1 MDIRIRATEGA
12 DPQPLLLW
20 DTYWNQADPLAP
32 AICDWKLAGPSAP
45 LNAMGLAADHALNTA
60 ILLSL
65 FTWRRAEVY
74 DALPSGSDP
83 KGWWGDL
90 VDLDPTSS
98 EGPLGSRL
106 WLLIRAPLN
115 KATEQL
121 AESYCYEALQPL
133 IDQGAVA
140 KFVVTATADKVKG
153 FLTIAVNAYSQS
165 GQQIY
170 NQKFERIWRQ
180 EFAA

>member
-1 MDIRIRATEGA
+1 MDIRIRDTEGTN
-12 DPQPLLLW
+12 PQPFLLW
-20 DTYWNQADPLAP
+20 DSYWNQDNLNAAVV
-32 AICDWKLAGPSAP
+32 DWKLAGPSATQ
-45 LNAMGLAADHALNTA
+45 NAYGLAANHALDTA

-74 DALPSGSDP
+74 DNLPSGSDP

-90 VDLDPTSS
+90 VDLDNTSS

-115 KATEQL
+115 TNTERL
-121 AESYCYEALQPL
+121 AESYAYEALQPL

-140 KFVVTATADKVKG
+140 KFVCTATADIVKG
-153 FLTIAVNAYSQS
+153 YLTLAVDAYSQD
-165 GQQIY
+165 GQLIY

-180 EFAA
+180 EFP

>member
-12 DPQPLLLW
+12 DPQPFLLW
-20 DTYWNQADPLAP
+20 DTVWNQSDPFAP
-32 AICDWKLAGPSAP
+32 AVCDWVLAGPNAP
-45 LNAMGLAADHALNTA
+45 LNKLGLAADHALNTA

-65 FTWRRAEVY
+65 FTWRRAETY
-74 DALPSGSDP
+74 DALPSGADP

-90 VDLDPTSS
+90 VDLDGTSS

-106 WLLIRAPLN
+106 WLLQRAPLN
-115 KATEQL
+115 AATEQL

-140 KFVVTATADKVKG
+140 KFAVVATADKVKG
-153 FLTIAVNAYSQS
+153 FLTIAVSGYSQN

-180 EFAA
+180 EFTT